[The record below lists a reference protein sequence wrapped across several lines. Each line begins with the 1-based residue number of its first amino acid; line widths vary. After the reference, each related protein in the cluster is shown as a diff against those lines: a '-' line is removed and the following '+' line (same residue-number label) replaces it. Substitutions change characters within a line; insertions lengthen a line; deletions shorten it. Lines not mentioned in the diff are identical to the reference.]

1 MGSREFID
9 EIKDRFLKGTQK
21 EREPPAL
28 KDIPNRPELEYI
40 EHVVNSALQSDEKIA
55 RQIKLHLCHRFSG
68 RKLRKTGEWFG
79 VSESGVTQ
87 ASRRIRIKQK
97 NDKKVVKISAEMVRE
112 LILSNGPHSY
122 NKERSR
128 V

>member
-68 RKLRKTGEWFG
+68 RKLREIGEWFG

>member
-1 MGSREFID
+1 
-9 EIKDRFLKGTQK
+9 LK
-21 EREPPAL
+21 
-28 KDIPNRPELEYI
+28 YI

-68 RKLRKTGEWFG
+68 RKLREIGEWFG

-97 NDKKVVKISAEMVRE
+97 NDKKFAKIIAEMVRE

>member
-1 MGSREFID
+1 
-9 EIKDRFLKGTQK
+9 LK
-21 EREPPAL
+21 
-28 KDIPNRPELEYI
+28 YI

-55 RQIKLHLCHRFSG
+55 RQIKLHLCHRFG
-68 RKLRKTGEWFG
+68 DRKLREIGEWFG

-87 ASRRIRIKQK
+87 VSRRIRIKEK

-112 LILSNGPHSY
+112 LILSNGSHSY